1 MADIHGFNDIEA
13 NNGNNNRGNNNGYR
27 LMMNNNN
34 NGERMNVF
42 GSFDSQGD
50 PRKESFCAFLK
61 NFLFP
66 QFTLYSFTFVII
78 VILSLAYIITL
89 CFGLDK
95 KSLYFLPPSHDTLQT
110 GCLSSLHLKSS
121 FTQTYRWIS
130 HGFYH
135 AYLLHILSNC
145 FGLLIFGALTEKL
158 LGTLKYTIIY
168 FASGLLGSLFSM
180 IVHPS
185 ANSVG
190 ASISVYGIFGG
201 YFAFCILNWKLLDRL
216 FGPVGKCFMF
226 YFLFF
231 FVILTVVYG
240 LMEDKTNINVF
251 GHLGG
256 LLFGF
261 LFTCSIC
268 PPDNEENCA
277 ICKYFLWRYISIGI
291 CSLFALIG
299 FLCFYLIK

>member
-1 MADIHGFNDIEA
+1 MADIHGFNDPEA
-13 NNGNNNRGNNNGYR
+13 NNVNNNGGNNNAYR
-27 LMMNNNN
+27 LMMNNSNN
-34 NGERMNVF
+34 PERMNVF

-50 PRKESFCAFLK
+50 PRKESFCGFLK

-66 QFTLYSFTFVII
+66 QFTIKSFTFVII
-78 VILSLAYIITL
+78 VILSLAYLITL
-89 CFGLDK
+89 CFGIDK
-95 KSLYFLPPSHDTLQT
+95 ASYYFLPPSEATLKT
-110 GCLSSLHLKSS
+110 GCLSSTHLKSS
-121 FTQTYRWIS
+121 IKETYRWIS

-135 AYLLHILSNC
+135 AYLLHLLSNC

-168 FASGLLGSLFSM
+168 FVSGLLGSLFSM
-180 IVHPS
+180 IVNPS
-185 ANSVG
+185 GDSVG

-231 FVILTVVYG
+231 FVLLTVIYG
-240 LMEDKTNINVF
+240 LMEKSSSINVF

-256 LLFGF
+256 LIFGF

-268 PPDNEENCA
+268 PPENEENCA
-277 ICKYFLWRYISIGI
+277 ICKYSLWRYFSIGI

-299 FLCFYLIK
+299 ILCFYLIK